1 MKNLTCVSAIL
12 LGIVLFSGGL
22 LAQTQETT
30 RSLSPFNG
38 VKVSNS
44 IEATLVKGDKHE
56 ISIIATAVE
65 LEKVESK
72 VKDRI
77 LELSIS
83 GTSPRASSVKAT
95 ITYVEIEEVH
105 ANTNAKV
112 FVKDPISAK
121 AVTITTAT
129 SAYVEAEVK
138 AQQLDL
144 DAQTNSRM
152 SLKGETEQLNFQLF
166 TNAEINAKGLTAVH
180 ADIRANT
187 NSKGEFS
194 VKESVKGTAATRG
207 RVTYF
212 GDPNVV
218 DVKTNTGGAIDGN

>member
-1 MKNLTCVSAIL
+1 MKKPTFALALL
-12 LGIVLFSGGL
+12 LGMALFSEEL
-22 LAQTQETT
+22 IAQTQETT

-56 ISIIATAVE
+56 ISITATAVE
-65 LEKVESK
+65 LDKVESN

-83 GTSPRASSVKAT
+83 GNSPRASTVKAT
-95 ITYVEIEEVH
+95 ITYIDIETIH

-121 AVTITTAT
+121 DVMITAAT
-129 SAYVEAEVK
+129 SAYIEAEVK
-138 AQQLDL
+138 AQHLDL
-144 DAQTNSRM
+144 DAQTNARI
-152 SLKGETEQLNFQLF
+152 SLKGEAEHLNFQLF
-166 TNAEINAKGLTAVH
+166 TNAEINAKGLTAGH
-180 ADIRANT
+180 AEIRANT

-194 VKESVKGTAATRG
+194 VRESVKGTAATRG
-207 RVTYF
+207 RITYY
-212 GDPNVV
+212 GEPSVV
-218 DVKTNTGGAIDGN
+218 DVKTNTGGAIDGI